1 MMKEKANK
9 TKKEKKKIKEIS
21 IMHSINHSID
31 FASNHFHIYVP
42 ITEDVSKKGYYHTLQ
57 KKRIL

>member
-21 IMHSINHSID
+21 IMHSIT
-31 FASNHFHIYVP
+31 P
-42 ITEDVSKKGYYHTLQ
+42 
-57 KKRIL
+57 